1 MEVAAFPLRS
11 HQQGLVVVDM
21 QNDFVREGA
30 PQEVPDARRVLPT
43 IQRLLTTFRAA
54 GRPVFFT
61 RFIAGPHRTL
71 MWAFSPEC
79 NDDVRSCWRGHQR
92 RYEDREDLLEGPGVV
107 DELAPLPGEDVI
119 DKFGYNAFHNTN
131 LADALRANGVAQLV
145 VAGTVTQICV
155 EDTVRG
161 GFHLNLEMVVVED
174 AVASFDRELHS
185 ASLRGMAMKY
195 AVLAPSEAIVESMVA
210 WASASPGF
218 REASKE

>member
-1 MEVAAFPLRS
+1 MDVTPFSLRP
-11 HQQGLVVVDM
+11 HRQGLVVVDM

-30 PQEVPDARRVLPT
+30 PQEVPDARRILSQVA
-43 IQRLLTTFRAA
+43 RLITAFREA

-79 NDDVRSCWRGHQR
+79 TDEMRSCWRGHQR
-92 RYEDREDLLEGPGVV
+92 QYRDRGGFLEGFDVV
-107 DELAPLPGEDVI
+107 DELTPRPDEEVI

-131 LADALRANGVAQLV
+131 LADALRAHDVTQVV

-161 GFHLNLEMVVVED
+161 GFHLNLEMVVAED
-174 AVASFDRELHS
+174 AVASFDPELHT

-195 AVLAPSEAIVESMVA
+195 AIVAPSLEIVA
-210 WASASPGF
+210 GL
-218 REASKE
+218 KEG